1 MSIEYLKD
9 QLLEA
14 IKLQTPDIK
23 ESDIQIVLTV
33 LAIWDVGAT
42 QFMRE
47 AAEKAGIHNERLML
61 AFESEVA
68 ALWCALHYKSDFE
81 QLIGSRYI
89 VIDLGGGTADI
100 TVHERPSDNAIKL
113 IHQPSGGAWGGVKVD
128 EQFYQYLEKVLGN
141 GVIEELRKNNL
152 DDYYKLLRTF
162 ESKKRVDSIISAR
175 LTLTLPHAL
184 LKITKDKRKQT
195 DQSGETKGDRIMIDP
210 ATVKGW
216 FDIVVEPLI
225 KQLNHLMKKDV
236 VADIE
241 TIMLVGGFAECKYV
255 QKRLKE
261 ELKNR
266 KLIVPPE
273 AVSVIAVYKS
283 VSENP
288 KYITG
293 IGCTRIG
300 TLWIENNKDIP
311 LHMQEKEVTFMFG
324 NTEIFVYVKQTETG
338 REERLTLD
346 CL

>member
-1 MSIEYLKD
+1 
-9 QLLEA
+9 
-14 IKLQTPDIK
+14 
-23 ESDIQIVLTV
+23 
-33 LAIWDVGAT
+33 
-42 QFMRE
+42 
-47 AAEKAGIHNERLML
+47 
-61 AFESEVA
+61 
-68 ALWCALHYKSDFE
+68 
-81 QLIGSRYI
+81 
-89 VIDLGGGTADI
+89 
-100 TVHERPSDNAIKL
+100 
-113 IHQPSGGAWGGVKVD
+113 
-128 EQFYQYLEKVLGN
+128 
-141 GVIEELRKNNL
+141 
-152 DDYYKLLRTF
+152 
-162 ESKKRVDSIISAR
+162 
-175 LTLTLPHAL
+175 
-184 LKITKDKRKQT
+184 
-195 DQSGETKGDRIMIDP
+195 MIDP

-273 AVSVIAVYKS
+273 AGLAVVKGAVIFGQNPQIFSSRVLKYTYGIEVYDDFDETIHPKENLIFVDGKWKVENCFHIFVRANDLIPVNHCVTHFITPLSSVSVIAVYKS